1 MSTSIA
7 QDAWAL
13 QFINVFRVQQLIEAI
28 DDDISS
34 FVTVTEINR
43 FTNARP
49 NDWTCVLSCTDSDNT
64 SALMIMSLQ

>member
-1 MSTSIA
+1 MSTSVA
-7 QDAWAL
+7 QDTWAL

-34 FVTVTEINR
+34 FVTVAEINR

-49 NDWTCVLSCTDSDNT
+49 NDWTCVL
-64 SALMIMSLQ
+64 LVVIIPVL